1 MEVGCGSGHVLQR
14 FLEFG
19 VQQAIGIDLIE
30 DRLRKAVAKY
40 PNIQVMLGDGAE
52 IPCND
57 AEFDLVMQ
65 FMCLSSVLDDA
76 IRFQIAKEMWRVLKP
91 GGAVLSYDLRSIPR
105 VTVISLK
112 VLNRFSL
119 LLRGMRFSVV
129 ADSHNTPT
137 KPLDAEEINNMFNK
151 GQIKLSTTSLNF
163 DLARIAKKS
172 YLLATLLSTM
182 PGLRTHYFA
191 IIKKPAKLIR

>member
-1 MEVGCGSGHVLQR
+1 MSNTAKKEERPRIQAEYVNRDSSNINREYVLSNPAFLYHMQERERIILKNLAKENIDFTGTKKFLEVGCGSGHVLQR

-119 LLRGMRFSVV
+119 LLRGMS
-129 ADSHNTPT
+129 
-137 KPLDAEEINNMFNK
+137 I
-151 GQIKLSTTSLNF
+151 LSCC
-163 DLARIAKKS
+163 
-172 YLLATLLSTM
+172 
-182 PGLRTHYFA
+182 
-191 IIKKPAKLIR
+191 